1 MQNEEE
7 GEMIASK
14 DKDSI
19 SVKIIRL
26 NAEFAPGVGELAI
39 EYSLNKKTMNII
51 EKYPNENFDIILA
64 IADNKDNIVY
74 MHEQKAKEKEILTW
88 NGFKD
93 KDMKLPILYKNGP
106 YKINISLIGGKKIE
120 SFSSIK
126 SWQDFKD
133 ILYQK
138 FYDDSLMYISTSI
151 DTIFNILTDPIK
163 LDWLAYNK
171 SFPSSKSTQWYADFV
186 VNCKSKGYF
195 TDSLAKPLEWL
206 INKDVLNTSASFC
219 GQEVSEIL
227 PELAEMINLADSYL
241 KNNYPDLYQQLV
253 NSKKYIP
260 GPATGVSM
268 RYTSNGPSL
277 HSFGASVDFRPTYNP
292 YINSKYSIIIKYIK
306 YLTDF
311 DILKGPKTAHQS
323 YNASKVFLEKL
334 HGANW
339 VYTGKNH
346 KNVIDDYIR
355 LSKGMEFSIDSL
367 SKITKEDVYIHNFKD
382 IKEGLIS
389 YLELTRRR
397 VVFETN
403 ALEGLDVLTDYL
415 SETASD
421 TLAFTNNIQIETY
434 FKEYK
439 KFTKEFKDFSALV
452 LSLNAEFETVKSNKI
467 LQHGF
472 CDIEPEV
479 YEAFSYAHNIITKR
493 ILNKTL
499 KVDAGIIYN
508 SSLDAMHFGLC
519 KELVQFLTN
528 NP

>member
-1 MQNEEE
+1 ILPLQSIDPRSAYIFWFAQKSESSELLLGDMPLESRYGYVFSKALDQQAYHTIAHELAHGVFSLRHTFSKDYAIAQGSTRNLMDYPTAKTTNATELKKYQWDALHDPKKLIAPWMQNEEE

-163 LDWLAYNK
+163 LDWLAYNE

-206 INKDVLNTSASFC
+206 INKGILNTSASFC

-241 KNNYPDLYQQLV
+241 KNNYPDLYQLLV

-292 YINSKYSIIIKYIK
+292 YIN
-306 YLTDF
+306 
-311 DILKGPKTAHQS
+311 
-323 YNASKVFLEKL
+323 
-334 HGANW
+334 
-339 VYTGKNH
+339 
-346 KNVIDDYIR
+346 
-355 LSKGMEFSIDSL
+355 
-367 SKITKEDVYIHNFKD
+367 
-382 IKEGLIS
+382 
-389 YLELTRRR
+389 
-397 VVFETN
+397 
-403 ALEGLDVLTDYL
+403 
-415 SETASD
+415 
-421 TLAFTNNIQIETY
+421 
-434 FKEYK
+434 
-439 KFTKEFKDFSALV
+439 
-452 LSLNAEFETVKSNKI
+452 
-467 LQHGF
+467 
-472 CDIEPEV
+472 
-479 YEAFSYAHNIITKR
+479 
-493 ILNKTL
+493 
-499 KVDAGIIYN
+499 
-508 SSLDAMHFGLC
+508 
-519 KELVQFLTN
+519 
-528 NP
+528 